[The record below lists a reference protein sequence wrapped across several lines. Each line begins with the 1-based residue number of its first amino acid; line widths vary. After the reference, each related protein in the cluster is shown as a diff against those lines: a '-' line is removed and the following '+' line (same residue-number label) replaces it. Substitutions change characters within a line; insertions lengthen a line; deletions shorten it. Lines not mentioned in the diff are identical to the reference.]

1 MNSDENDE
9 VDLFVFQSR
18 QCDPKKCTGKKLVKF
33 GYANPVDKVRMI
45 PYGAIVLNP
54 VAKKALSKE
63 DLRIAKIHGI
73 VALDCSWEKAEDLFF
88 RLMKKGKP
96 RALPYLVASNP
107 TKFGRPFELSTV
119 EALAASLYILGYP
132 TQADKIL
139 NKFKWGPHFEKVNH
153 LPLESYAIAENSRDV
168 VEAQKQF
175 V

>member
-9 VDLFVFQSR
+9 LDLFVFQSS

-33 GYANPVDKVRMI
+33 GYANLVDKVRMI

-54 VAKKALSKE
+54 VSRKALSKE
-63 DLRIAKIHGI
+63 DLRNAKIHGI
-73 VALDCSWEKAEDLFF
+73 VALDCSWEKAEELFF
-88 RLMKKGKP
+88 KLMKMGKP

-132 TQADKIL
+132 NQADKLL
-139 NKFKWGPHFEKVNH
+139 NKFKWGPYFMMVNEQ
-153 LPLESYAIAENSRDV
+153 PLKNYARARNSKEV
-168 VEAQKQF
+168 VEVQKEF